1 MNGCHWKFWGNK
13 ATIDKILIGNCEPK
27 LEIPEMERG
36 VGILEPKLEIPE
48 MERGVGILKL
58 QNLPWG

>member
-1 MNGCHWKFWGNK
+1 
-13 ATIDKILIGNCEPK
+13 
-27 LEIPEMERG
+27 MERG
-36 VGILEPKLEIPE
+36 VGILEPKLEIRE